1 MLVFDKVL
9 HEYVLTELTHLN
21 KAGKYQQSANLKQ
34 FNVVSDVDVCFPKTF
49 SLSIKKII
57 MLNLEEYQKI

>member
-21 KAGKYQQSANLKQ
+21 KAGKYQQAANLKQ

-49 SLSIKKII
+49 SLSIKK
-57 MLNLEEYQKI
+57 L